1 MRRRTWTTIT
11 ALATLAILA
20 LPLGRQGTVHAAKHL
35 RVVMITSESGLG
47 DHSFNDEMVKGFQLA
62 KSTLGVDYSVIQPR
76 SISEFQ
82 AAIQRAASGG
92 YDIIIGSSFDM
103 ITPMQTVAIQ
113 RAASG
118 GYDIIIGSSF
128 DMITPMQTVAK
139 QFPNQKFGLV
149 DVGPGSLGPNIAS
162 TVTADWQ
169 GSALVGAIAARVSKT
184 GTIGFVGGKDI
195 PIIHRFWIGYY
206 YGAKLSNPKIKVLQ
220 SFSGT
225 FTDPAAGS
233 EYANALYDQ
242 GSDINFGV
250 AGRTTISV
258 LESAKT
264 HKKLAIGVDS
274 DENCLA
280 PGYVLTS
287 MVKRVDVE
295 AYDLIKAVAAGQN
308 QGGTVITFGPAQGGV
323 EAAMDSCNK
332 GLISPAILAYA
343 KDFSQ
348 KLLSKQI
355 VVPNYFDLKKG
366 QKTMGTPSIAVPS
379 RT

>member
-62 KSTLGVDYSVIQPR
+62 KSTLNVDYSVIQPR

-82 AAIQRAASGG
+82 A
-92 YDIIIGSSFDM
+92 
-103 ITPMQTVAIQ
+103 AIQ

-149 DVGPGSLGPNIAS
+149 DVGPGSLGPNIVS

-250 AGRTTISV
+250 AGRTTIGV

-308 QGGTVITFGPAQGGV
+308 QGGKVITFGPAQGGV

-343 KDFSQ
+343 KSFSQ

-355 VVPNYFDLKKG
+355 IVPNYFDLKKG

>member
-1 MRRRTWTTIT
+1 
-11 ALATLAILA
+11 
-20 LPLGRQGTVHAAKHL
+20 
-35 RVVMITSESGLG
+35 MITSESGLG
-47 DHSFNDEMVKGFQLA
+47 DHSFNDQMVKGFQLA
-62 KSTLGVDYSVIQPR
+62 KSTMGVDYSVIQPR

-103 ITPMQTVAIQ
+103 V
-113 RAASG
+113 
-118 GYDIIIGSSF
+118 
-128 DMITPMQTVAK
+128 TPMQTVAK
-139 QFPNQKFGLV
+139 LFPNQKFGLV
-149 DVGPGSLGPNIAS
+149 DVGAAPLGPNIVS
-162 TVTADWQ
+162 TVTADWE
-169 GSALVGAIAARVSKT
+169 GSALVGAMAALTTKT
-184 GTIGFVGGKDI
+184 GTIGFVGGKNI

-206 YGAKLSNPKIKVLQ
+206 FGAKLANPKVKVLQ

-250 AGRTTISV
+250 AGRTTIGV

-274 DENCLA
+274 DENCLD
-280 PGYVLTS
+280 PGYVMTS

-295 AYDLIKAVAAGQN
+295 AYDLIKAVAQGKN
-308 QGGTVITFGPAQGGV
+308 QGGQVLTFGPAQGGV
-323 EAAMDSCNK
+323 EASMDACNK
-332 GLISPAILAYA
+332 GLISSSTLAYA
-343 KDFSQ
+343 KSFSA
-348 KLLSKQI
+348 KLLNKQI

-366 QKTMGTPSIAVPS
+366 QKTMGSPAIAVPS
-379 RT
+379 QT